1 MKHYIHG
8 MKRSLWVAR
17 LYISDATKEKL
28 ASRHS
33 IDWHDV
39 NQAIVG
45 ASGLRYTWDDDPE
58 RGLRALVEASIGGR
72 TCIVVLYEVEDTLG
86 DAWALGS
93 AYPR

>member
-1 MKHYIHG
+1 

-28 ASRHS
+28 ASRHG

-45 ASGLRYTWDDDPE
+45 ASGLRT
-58 RGLRALVEASIGGR
+58 RG
-72 TCIVVLYEVEDTLG
+72 DTLTLKG
-86 DAWALGS
+86 HHGRYAARTGPAVL
-93 AYPR
+93 